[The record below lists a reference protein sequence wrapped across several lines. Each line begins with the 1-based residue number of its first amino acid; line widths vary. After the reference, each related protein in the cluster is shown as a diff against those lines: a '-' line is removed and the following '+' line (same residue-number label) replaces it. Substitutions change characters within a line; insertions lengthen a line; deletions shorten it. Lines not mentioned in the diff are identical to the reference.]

1 MAETEFSPLPEELSP
16 ILDSLID
23 AVIILDTDG
32 RIAGWNSVAE
42 ETFGWTM
49 PQSLGQLLAEM
60 IIPVEFRAAHQ
71 DGMRRVLAGGDP
83 HVLNRRAD
91 GAEAHAKSTVAR
103 NYRDVERGRKLR
115 RCLARGAEDHLRDD
129 RLGCRPRLP
138 GR

>member
-49 PQSLGQLLAEM
+49 PQSLGQLLGAVIAAALKGFPGFADRVTAAGPEVPVTPGGVHYRM
-60 IIPVEFRAAHQ
+60 IAPAPDLPA
-71 DGMRRVLAGGDP
+71 
-83 HVLNRRAD
+83 AD
-91 GAEAHAKSTVAR
+91 GAA
-103 NYRDVERGRKLR
+103 
-115 RCLARGAEDHLRDD
+115 
-129 RLGCRPRLP
+129 P
-138 GR
+138 